1 MRCSRMC
8 LLSTGRPV
16 RRGHLRV
23 QGHGWRAGS
32 QGRGP
37 AGARQDRRGTCGRPS
52 VPGSSPRWHGGEAC
66 AGQEGGHAEVAAWD
80 RQAPMAAVSS
90 VSVVVHTETPARSA
104 AVKLGT
110 WRRVLCPVSQHV
122 TWRGNPVRRVAWKPR
137 CVAWRGN
144 PGVSRGAE
152 TPGSWRQS
160 EVAVQGPAC
169 PAQASGTALSGLRSP
184 MSQRAQLGCPHG
196 CPVLRGAVLL
206 SFVTSKADCPGRAG
220 EGRHPGRS
228 HARHVAR
235 AVLSRGPRAPARRPG
250 TPQGTEVEEPLASSL
265 GSCCEVGQ

>member
-52 VPGSSPRWHGGEAC
+52 VPGSSPRWHVGEAC

-110 WRRVLCPVSQHV
+110 WCHVLCPVSQHV

-137 CVAWRGN
+137 CVAWRRN
-144 PGVSRGAE
+144 PGELAAVRG
-152 TPGSWRQS
+152 
-160 EVAVQGPAC
+160 
-169 PAQASGTALSGLRSP
+169 
-184 MSQRAQLGCPHG
+184 
-196 CPVLRGAVLL
+196 
-206 SFVTSKADCPGRAG
+206 GRAG
-220 EGRHPGRS
+220 PGLPSPGLGDSAVRS
-228 HARHVAR
+228 
-235 AVLSRGPRAPARRPG
+235 AVTDVPARTARVSPRMPCAPWGRP
-250 TPQGTEVEEPLASSL
+250 PVLCHQ
-265 GSCCEVGQ
+265 

>member
-110 WRRVLCPVSQHV
+110 WCRVLCPVSQHV
-122 TWRGNPVRRVAWKPR
+122 TWRGNPVRRVARKPR
-137 CVAWRGN
+137 
-144 PGVSRGAE
+144 GAG
-152 TPGSWRQS
+152 GSPRWPCR
-160 EVAVQGPAC
+160 AR
-169 PAQASGTALSGLRSP
+169 PAQPRPRGQRCQVCGHRCPSAHSSGVPMDALCSVGPSSCPLSPVRPTAQDVRAKVGTQDVHTHVTSHALSS
-184 MSQRAQLGCPHG
+184 
-196 CPVLRGAVLL
+196 
-206 SFVTSKADCPGRAG
+206 AG
-220 EGRHPGRS
+220 
-228 HARHVAR
+228 
-235 AVLSRGPRAPARRPG
+235 GP
-250 TPQGTEVEEPLASSL
+250 EPLPGALGRPEAPRWRNLSPPRWALVAKLDSDSL
-265 GSCCEVGQ
+265 RWCFGLIAC

>member
-110 WRRVLCPVSQHV
+110 WCRVLCPVSQHV
-122 TWRGNPVRRVAWKPR
+122 TWRGNLVRRVAWKPR
-137 CVAWRGN
+137 CVAWRRN
-144 PGVSRGAE
+144 PGELAAVRG
-152 TPGSWRQS
+152 
-160 EVAVQGPAC
+160 
-169 PAQASGTALSGLRSP
+169 
-184 MSQRAQLGCPHG
+184 
-196 CPVLRGAVLL
+196 
-206 SFVTSKADCPGRAG
+206 GRAG
-220 EGRHPGRS
+220 PGLPSPGPGDSAVRS
-228 HARHVAR
+228 
-235 AVLSRGPRAPARRPG
+235 AVTDVPARTARVSPRMPCAPWGRP
-250 TPQGTEVEEPLASSL
+250 PVLCHQ
-265 GSCCEVGQ
+265 